1 MSPVRIKDHWR
12 EQRIFE
18 RRALFAGAMML
29 ILALALL
36 GRLYLL
42 QVIRNEYYAALS
54 QENRVRTD
62 PIPAARGLIMDR
74 YGEVIASNQPTFQLE
89 LVPDEVPDLAGS
101 LRGLVRLG
109 LLQSEDIPELIRTI
123 KSRRNFDNVPIR
135 LHLSDDEV
143 ARFAVR
149 RFEFPGIDITP
160 EEARWYPEG
169 SLAVDAMGY
178 VGTISEKD
186 LAHIDRAA
194 YAGTAVIGK
203 TGVEAT
209 FEKRLHGAN
218 GFRQILVDAQGR
230 PVQKPGVFA
239 RDLEMKAPVPG
250 DDLILSLDLK
260 IQRVAEAAL
269 AGKEGAVVAIDPDSG
284 DIIALVSS
292 PGFDPNLFARGIT
305 VKEYADLASDPNRPL
320 YDRALRGE
328 YSSGSTIKPALALG
342 ALTDGVIDPD
352 KTIYCPGWY
361 HLPGARHI
369 WHDANHERH
378 GAVNLDYAIAQSCD
392 VYFYGV
398 AHEMGIDRISSWLPL
413 FGFGRPTGIDIGG
426 EKPGL
431 VPSRAWKE
439 AHFANPAN
447 KVWFP
452 GETVNLGIGQ
462 GYFLVTPLQLAHYAS
477 ILATRGHIWRPRLV
491 AGVRSPDTGK
501 IEWLPPVYEGYLS
514 NISADSWNRVVHGMI
529 GATTYPPPRQ
539 GTAWAPM
546 RGSVY
551 TIAGKTGTDQVV
563 NEAVTGNLGEEH
575 GFNKIKEQYRDNAW
589 FIAFAPAEAPR
600 IAIAVIVEH
609 AGYGSD
615 SAAPVA
621 RKVMDAYLL
630 GADGKL
636 LPAAPRGPYSEP
648 LDLKPQK
655 APSLPALPAPAP
667 PAPQQVA
674 DNPHAG
680 VPASAA
686 PAH

>member
-12 EQRIFE
+12 ELRIFE
-18 RRALFAGAMML
+18 RRSLFAGAAMVV
-29 ILALALL
+29 LALALV

-42 QVIRNEYYAALS
+42 QVTRHDYYSALS

-62 PIPAARGLIMDR
+62 PVPAARGLILDR
-74 YGEVIASNQPTFQLE
+74 NGEVIASNQPTFQLE
-89 LVPDEVPDLAGS
+89 LIPDEVPDLKGS
-101 LRGLVRLG
+101 LRRLVRLG
-109 LLQSEDIPELIRTI
+109 LLQADDIPELIRTI
-123 KSRRNFDNVPIR
+123 KSRRSFDNVPIR
-135 LHLSDDEV
+135 LHLSDEEV

-149 RFEFPGIDITP
+149 RYEFPGIDITP
-160 EEARWYPEG
+160 REARWYPEG

-203 TGVEAT
+203 TGVEAA
-209 FEKRLHGAN
+209 FEKQLHGVN
-218 GFRQILVDAQGR
+218 GYRQILVDAQGR

-239 RDLEMKAPVPG
+239 KDLHMRAPIPG
-250 DDLILSLDLK
+250 DDVILSLDLK
-260 IQRVAEAAL
+260 VQKVAEAAL
-269 AGKEGAVVAIDPDSG
+269 AGHEGAVVALDPNSG

-305 VKEYADLASDPNRPL
+305 ESQYQALQGDPDRPL

-328 YSSGSTIKPALALG
+328 YSSGSTIKPAMALG
-342 ALTDGVIDPD
+342 ALTDGVLDPD
-352 KTIYCPGWY
+352 KTVYCPGY
-361 HLPGARHI
+361 YRLPGGRHV

-398 AHEMGIDRISSWLPL
+398 AHEMGIDRISAWLPL

-462 GYFLVTPLQLAHYAS
+462 GYFLVTPLQLAHYAA
-477 ILATRGHIWRPRLV
+477 ILATRGRIWRPRLV
-491 AGVRSPDTGK
+491 TGLRSTESEK
-501 IEWLPPVYEGYLS
+501 IDWLAPVYEGYLS
-514 NISADSWNRVVHGMI
+514 NISADSWNRVIHGMI
-529 GATTYPPPRQ
+529 GATTYAGPHL
-539 GTAWAPM
+539 GTAYWPM
-546 RGSVY
+546 RGSPY

-563 NEAVTGNLGEEH
+563 NESATGNYSEDH
-575 GFNKIKEQYRDNAW
+575 GFQKIKKQFRDNAW
-589 FIAFAPAEAPR
+589 FIAFAPADAPR

-609 AGYGSD
+609 AGFGSTG
-615 SAAPVA
+615 AAPVA

-630 GADGKL
+630 GPDGKV

-648 LDLKPQK
+648 TDIKPRV
-655 APSLPALPAPAP
+655 APSVPAAPAAAPAP
-667 PAPQQVA
+667 VQQVA
-674 DNPHAG
+674 DRARPDPVSAP
-680 VPASAA
+680 PAR
-686 PAH
+686 